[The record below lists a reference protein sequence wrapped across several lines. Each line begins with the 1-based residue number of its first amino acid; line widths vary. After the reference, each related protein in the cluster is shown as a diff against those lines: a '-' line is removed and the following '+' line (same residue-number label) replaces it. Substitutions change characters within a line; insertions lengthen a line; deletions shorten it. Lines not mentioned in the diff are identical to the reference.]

1 MKNRIK
7 KLILLSLCF
16 SSYFSKAQS
25 INVMGRVVDEKT
37 NKALEN
43 VVVKSTSATVIGDL
57 DGNFN
62 IDVESLPVVLN
73 FSTFGY
79 NSKDLNVIQN
89 NKSITV
95 KLQADQIVLNE
106 AQIVASRITEREK
119 QAPLTVEALDLISIK
134 EAPAL
139 NFYEALGNMKGV
151 DLTSASIGFKI
162 INTRGFQ

>member
-1 MKNRIK
+1 
-7 KLILLSLCF
+7 
-16 SSYFSKAQS
+16 
-25 INVMGRVVDEKT
+25 MGRIIDEKT

-43 VVVKSTSATVIGDL
+43 VVVKSSSATVIGDL

-95 KLQADQIVLNE
+95 KLQADQIVLAE
-106 AQIVASRITEREK
+106 TQIVASRITERQK
-119 QAPLTVEALDLISIK
+119 QAQWSNSLD
-134 EAPAL
+134 
-139 NFYEALGNMKGV
+139 
-151 DLTSASIGFKI
+151 
-162 INTRGFQ
+162 